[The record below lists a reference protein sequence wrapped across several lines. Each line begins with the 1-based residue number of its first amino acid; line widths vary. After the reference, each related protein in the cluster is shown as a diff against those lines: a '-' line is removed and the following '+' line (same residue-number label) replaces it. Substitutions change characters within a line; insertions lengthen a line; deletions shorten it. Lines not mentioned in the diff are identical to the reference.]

1 MAFYMLLRYG
11 KYDENSFGKAI
22 KETIS
27 LGGKTG
33 SNACVVGGM
42 IGALVGKGKIPLGM
56 REKILECDLRL
67 GSQQNRPRWL

>member
-42 IGALVGKGKIPLGM
+42 IGALVGKGKSPLGM

-67 GSQQNRPRWL
+67 GS